1 MPVRKNLTRHLL
13 ARCQKF
19 VTPGS
24 LHSIVCV
31 CVAVTNLRCAKK
43 RRKEVI
49 MEKIIVALD
58 AMGGDY
64 APEQTVQGA
73 VNAVNSAEEI
83 KVILVGK
90 QDLIQAELAKYEYNS
105 DSIEVVH
112 AEEIIDMGDVP
123 TAAIKNKKD
132 SSLVVAMR
140 LVRDGKA
147 DAVVS
152 AGSTGAIL
160 VGGQLVVGRL
170 KGIKRPPLAPFVPTT
185 KGFSLL
191 IDCGA
196 NVDARPEH
204 LVQFAQMGSIYF
216 ENVMGKKNP
225 TVGLLNIG
233 TEEEKGNQLV
243 KDTKPLLKECKGINY
258 IGSIESRE
266 IVRGAADVIVC
277 EAFVGNIVLK
287 FFEGLALTM
296 FDSLK
301 QGLLSSLRTKIGT
314 VLVKPALKGLKKQF
328 DTSSQGGAPLL
339 GLKGLVV
346 KAHGNST
353 CKEIEIA
360 IKQCVS
366 FKKQGINEKIKESI
380 CE

>member
-1 MPVRKNLTRHLL
+1 
-13 ARCQKF
+13 
-19 VTPGS
+19 
-24 LHSIVCV
+24 
-31 CVAVTNLRCAKK
+31 
-43 RRKEVI
+43 
-49 MEKIIVALD
+49 MEKVVVALD

-64 APEQTVQGA
+64 APEQTVKGA
-73 VNAVNSAEEI
+73 VNAVNSSDEI
-83 KVILVGK
+83 KVLLVGREES
-90 QDLIQAELAKYEYNS
+90 IREELKKYEY
-105 DSIEVVH
+105 DSRLIEVVN
-112 AEEIIDMGDVP
+112 ATEIIEMGDVP
-123 TAAIKNKKD
+123 TAAVKKKKD
-132 SSLVVAMR
+132 SSLVVAMK
-140 LVRDGKA
+140 LVRDEKA

-152 AGSTGAIL
+152 AGSTGAVL

-191 IDCGA
+191 LDCGA

-216 ENVMGKKNP
+216 ENVIGKKNP

-243 KDTKPLLKECKGINY
+243 KETHPLLKECRTINY

-277 EAFVGNIVLK
+277 EAFAGNIVLK
-287 FFEGLALTM
+287 FFEGLALTL

-301 QGLLSSLRTKIGT
+301 QGLMSSLRTKIGT
-314 VLVKPALKGLKKQF
+314 ILIKPALKGLKKQF

-353 CKEIEIA
+353 EKEIEIA
-360 IKQCVS
+360 IKQCIS
-366 FKKQGINEKIKESI
+366 FKKQKINEKIKESI

>member
-1 MPVRKNLTRHLL
+1 
-13 ARCQKF
+13 
-19 VTPGS
+19 
-24 LHSIVCV
+24 
-31 CVAVTNLRCAKK
+31 
-43 RRKEVI
+43 
-49 MEKIIVALD
+49 MEKVVVALD

-73 VNAVNSAEEI
+73 VNAVNSSDEI

-90 QDLIQAELAKYEYNS
+90 EELIQQELEKYEYENS
-105 DSIEVVH
+105 SIEVVN
-112 AEEIIDMGDVP
+112 ATEVIDMGDVP
-123 TAAIKNKKD
+123 TVAIKDKKD
-132 SSLVVAMR
+132 SSLVVAMK
-140 LVRDGKA
+140 LVREGKA

-204 LVQFAQMGSIYF
+204 LVQFAQMGSIYY

-243 KDTKPLLKECKGINY
+243 KDTKPLLKECKNINY

-277 EAFVGNIVLK
+277 EAFVGNVVLK

-296 FDSLK
+296 FDCLK
-301 QGLLSSLRTKIGT
+301 QGLLSSIRTKLGT
-314 VLVKPALKGLKKQF
+314 ILIKPALKGLKNQF

-353 CKEIEIA
+353 SKEIEIA
-360 IKQCVS
+360 IKQCIS
-366 FKKQGINEKIKESI
+366 FKKQKINEKIKESI
-380 CE
+380 CD

>member
-1 MPVRKNLTRHLL
+1 
-13 ARCQKF
+13 
-19 VTPGS
+19 
-24 LHSIVCV
+24 
-31 CVAVTNLRCAKK
+31 
-43 RRKEVI
+43 
-49 MEKIIVALD
+49 MEKVIVALD
-58 AMGGDY
+58 AMGGDH
-64 APEQTVQGA
+64 APAETVKGA
-73 VNAVNSAEEI
+73 VNAVNSSDEI
-83 KVILVGK
+83 KVILVGRETQIK
-90 QDLIQAELAKYEYNS
+90 EELSKYEYDENK
-105 DSIEVVH
+105 IEIVN
-112 AEEIIDMGDVP
+112 ATEIIDMGDVP
-123 TAAIKNKKD
+123 TSAIKDKKD
-132 SSLVVAMR
+132 SSLVVAMK
-140 LVRDGKA
+140 LVREGRA

-170 KGIKRPPLAPFVPTT
+170 KGIKRPPLAPFIPTT

-204 LVQFAQMGSIYF
+204 LVQFARMGSIYF

-243 KDTKPLLKECKGINY
+243 KDTKPLLKECSDINY

-266 IVRGAADVIVC
+266 IVKGAADVIVC

-287 FFEGLALTM
+287 FFEGLALTL

-314 VLVKPALKGLKKQF
+314 LLIKPVLKGLKKQF

-346 KAHGNST
+346 KAHGNSSA
-353 CKEIEIA
+353 KEIEIA
-360 IKQCVS
+360 IKQCIS
-366 FKKQGINEKIKESI
+366 FKKQKINEKIKESI